1 MNSLHLKQRLLAECK
16 RYVDARIATAKQS
29 MNDAQE
35 SANEESKSSVGD
47 KYETGRAM
55 MQIERDKAATQL
67 QEALKLK
74 HILDQIAIDTN
85 SEKVIAGS
93 LIVTA
98 SKKIFISIG
107 LGKLTLDGEQ
117 FLVVGA
123 GSPLGKALMG
133 LGVDDHLVFN
143 NERLTILQVI

>member
-1 MNSLHLKQRLLAECK
+1 MNSLHLKHRLFAECK
-16 RYVDARIATAKQS
+16 RHVDARIATAKQS

-93 LIVTA
+93 LVVTD

-107 LGKLTLDGEQ
+107 LGRLTIDGEQ

-133 LGVDDHLVFN
+133 LSVDDQVVFN
-143 NERLTILQVI
+143 NERLTILQVV